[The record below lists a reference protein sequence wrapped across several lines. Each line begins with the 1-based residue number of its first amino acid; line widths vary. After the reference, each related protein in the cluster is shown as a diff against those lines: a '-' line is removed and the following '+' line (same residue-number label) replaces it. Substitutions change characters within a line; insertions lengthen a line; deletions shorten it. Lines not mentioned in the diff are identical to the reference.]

1 MMYKQKIAIL
11 GSTGSI
17 GKSLLKI
24 INRNKNNF
32 DILLLTANKNYLELL
47 KQTKN
52 FSVKNVIIKDRECY
66 EKFKKINKNENL
78 KIFNNYNHL
87 SSIFKKKADYSM
99 SAIIGLEGLDPTL
112 KLIKYSKKIAIAN
125 KESIICGWNL
135 LKKKIKKYK
144 TVFIPVDSEHFSIW
158 YALQNTNITNIN
170 KIFITA
176 SGGPL
181 LRLSPKKIKKIKI
194 KDVLNHPNWSMGK
207 KITIDSSTMMN
218 KVFELIEA
226 KNIFNIGFDK
236 LDIIVHPKSYVHA
249 IISFKD
255 GMINIIAHETT
266 MDIPIFNSIYGNKEY
281 YKKLNKLNISKLN
294 NLQLINVDK
303 KKFPII
309 KILKNIPNEI
319 SLFETVIV
327 SANDEL
333 VRLYLNKKIQ
343 YNEIVSKLLKLL
355 SLNEFTKFKK
365 IKPRNISD
373 IVKLDKHVRLKVNSK
388 SVYN

>member
-1 MMYKQKIAIL
+1 MINKQKIAIL

-24 INRNKNNF
+24 IHRDKNNF

-47 KQTKN
+47 KQTKI

-66 EKFKKINKNENL
+66 EKFKKINKNKNL

-112 KLIKYSKKIAIAN
+112 KIIKYSKKIAIAN

-144 TVFIPVDSEHFSIW
+144 TIFIPVDSEHFSIW
-158 YALQNTNITNIN
+158 YALQNTNIMNIN

-181 LRLSPKKIKKIKI
+181 LRLSEKKINKIKI

-226 KNIFNIGFDK
+226 KNIFNISFDK

-266 MDIPIFNSIYGNKEY
+266 MDIPIFNSIYGNREY
-281 YKKLNKLNISKLN
+281 FKKLNKLNIPKLN
-294 NLQLINVDK
+294 NLQLNNVDK

-319 SLFETVIV
+319 SLFETVLV

-343 YNEIVSKLLKLL
+343 YNEIASKLLKLL

-365 IKPRNISD
+365 IKPRSISD

>member
-1 MMYKQKIAIL
+1 
-11 GSTGSI
+11 
-17 GKSLLKI
+17 
-24 INRNKNNF
+24 
-32 DILLLTANKNYLELL
+32 
-47 KQTKN
+47 
-52 FSVKNVIIKDRECY
+52 
-66 EKFKKINKNENL
+66 
-78 KIFNNYNHL
+78 
-87 SSIFKKKADYSM
+87 
-99 SAIIGLEGLDPTL
+99 
-112 KLIKYSKKIAIAN
+112 
-125 KESIICGWNL
+125 
-135 LKKKIKKYK
+135 
-144 TVFIPVDSEHFSIW
+144 
-158 YALQNTNITNIN
+158 
-170 KIFITA
+170 
-176 SGGPL
+176 
-181 LRLSPKKIKKIKI
+181 
-194 KDVLNHPNWSMGK
+194 MGK

-281 YKKLNKLNISKLN
+281 YKKLNKLNVSKLN

-319 SLFETVIV
+319 SLFETVLV

-343 YNEIVSKLLKLL
+343 YNEIASKLLKLL
-355 SLNEFTKFKK
+355 SLDEFTKFKK

-373 IVKLDKHVRLKVNSK
+373 IVKLDKHVRLKINSK